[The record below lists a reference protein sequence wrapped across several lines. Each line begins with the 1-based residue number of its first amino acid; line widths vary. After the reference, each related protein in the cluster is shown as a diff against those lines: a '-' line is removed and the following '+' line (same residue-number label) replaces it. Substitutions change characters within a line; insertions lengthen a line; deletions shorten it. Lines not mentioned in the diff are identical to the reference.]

1 MNTQAQFK
9 TTGINGNFD
18 DFEKYRLKEIAFQLK
33 KIHLQLKYSHLRGNS
48 SDAD

>member
-18 DFEKYRLKEIAFQLK
+18 DFEKYRLKEIAIQLK
-33 KIHLQLKYSHLRGNS
+33 KTFTIKIFAFERNS
-48 SDAD
+48 L